1 MDEKQKLTE
10 ELFIFE
16 KMVEGDPKALRFF
29 FDKYY
34 EDLCHF
40 INTYIHNHSIAEE
53 IVQDIFI
60 YFWENKGNLNI
71 SYSVKSYLYQSTK
84 NRSLNFIRDEKRRS
98 KIHETILSESTIEST
113 PNDSYLDSAQLKQ
126 IINTSIQSLPP
137 RCREIYS
144 LCKEEH
150 LTYKEVS
157 EKMGISQKTVENQ
170 MGISLQK
177 LKASLLP
184 YYDKIFI
191 LMIIS
196 VLKSY

>member
-1 MDEKQKLTE
+1 MDGEKKLTE

-16 KMVEGDPKALRFF
+16 KMVEGDQKALRFF

-40 INTYIHNHSIAEE
+40 INTYIHNPSVAEE

-60 YFWENKGNLNI
+60 YFWENKGVLNI

-98 KIHETILSESTIEST
+98 KIHDKILSDSTFDNT
-113 PNDSYLDSAQLKQ
+113 PNDSYLDTEQLKQ
-126 IINTSIQSLPP
+126 IITSSIQSLPP

-144 LCKEEH
+144 LCKEDH
-150 LTYKEVS
+150 FTYKEVA

-191 LMIIS
+191 LMIINVFNS
-196 VLKSY
+196 L

>member
-1 MDEKQKLTE
+1 MDGEKKLTE

-16 KMVEGDPKALRFF
+16 KMVEGDQKALRFF

-40 INTYIHNHSIAEE
+40 INTYIHNPSIAEE

-60 YFWENKGNLNI
+60 YFWENKGVLNI

-98 KIHETILSESTIEST
+98 KIHDKILSDSTFDNT
-113 PNDSYLDSAQLKQ
+113 PNDSYLDTEQLKQ
-126 IINTSIQSLPP
+126 IITSSMQSLPP

-144 LCKEEH
+144 LCKEDH
-150 LTYKEVS
+150 FTYKEVA

-196 VLKSY
+196 VMESL

>member
-1 MDEKQKLTE
+1 MEAKPKLSD

-16 KMVEGDPKALRFF
+16 KMAEGDQKAFRFF

-40 INTYIHNHSIAEE
+40 INTYIHNPSIAEE

-60 YFWENKGNLNI
+60 YFWENKETLTI
-71 SYSVKSYLYQSTK
+71 SYSVKSYLYQATK
-84 NRSLNFIRDEKRRS
+84 NRSLNFIRNEKRRS
-98 KIHETILSESTIEST
+98 RIHDRILSDSKSESE
-113 PNDSYLDSAQLKQ
+113 PNDSYLDTEQLKQ
-126 IINTSIQSLPP
+126 IISFSIQKLPP

-150 LTYKEVS
+150 LTYKEVA

-170 MGISLQK
+170 MGIVIRK
-177 LKASLLP
+177 LKTSLLP

-191 LMIIS
+191 LMVLNI
-196 VLKSY
+196 LKSL